1 MQKFKELRNVLENY
15 NSWGSTHR
23 SALSDEGAFYLDQP
37 EQLARVNSF
46 IESFMGRDFV
56 DVKNA
61 LNHLRARLNVAG
73 LDFGIDE
80 IKTEGKMSFPMSR
93 HGGAFGTTP
102 EHDLM
107 KDGFYR
113 DDGFGAGLNFT
124 LESEVVL
131 SDAGA
136 YTVKAQIVKS

>member
-1 MQKFKELRNVLENY
+1 MKKFKELRDVLENY
-15 NSWGSTHR
+15 NAWGSTHR

-46 IESFMGRDFV
+46 IESFMSRDFI

-73 LDFGIDE
+73 LDFGTDGV
-80 IKTEGKMSFPMSR
+80 KLEGKMSFPMTR

-102 EHDLM
+102 EHDLR
-107 KDGFYR
+107 KGFYK
-113 DDGFGAGLNFT
+113 DDGFGEGMSFT
-124 LESEVVL
+124 LESEIVP
-131 SDAGA
+131 SETGS
-136 YTVKAQIVKS
+136 YTVRAKIVKS